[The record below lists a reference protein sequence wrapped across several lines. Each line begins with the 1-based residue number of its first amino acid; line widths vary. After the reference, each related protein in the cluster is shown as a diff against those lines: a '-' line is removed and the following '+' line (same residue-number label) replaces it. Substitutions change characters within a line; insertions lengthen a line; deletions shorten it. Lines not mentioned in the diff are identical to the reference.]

1 MYNHRVNAS
10 CGFGF
15 QFILFICSG
24 MLKDEKLAQKKKIH
38 ASDISEA
45 FGRSKQ
51 KLALEGTVSNQA
63 P

>member
-1 MYNHRVNAS
+1 
-10 CGFGF
+10 
-15 QFILFICSG
+15 